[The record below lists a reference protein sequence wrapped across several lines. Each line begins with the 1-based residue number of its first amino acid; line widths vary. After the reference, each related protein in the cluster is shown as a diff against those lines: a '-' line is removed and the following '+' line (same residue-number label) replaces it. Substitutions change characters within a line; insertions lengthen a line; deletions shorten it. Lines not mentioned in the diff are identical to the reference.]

1 MVTPSKFNRTTAHLG
16 EHAGAFADACFQAVE
31 DLFEGAWLRKD
42 KGHRLQTL
50 WARRDILA
58 TNELYALG
66 KAIRNLQPKHAK
78 WLESTA
84 RRLKKNPA
92 DSHGLIT
99 EILVCGST
107 RGHGGAEVY
116 PSKKDE
122 PGVDLVVRFPSS
134 FKYVMSVKN
143 HDISIHEKAFQ
154 KLAEG
159 LKEAF
164 VSKLKKLGE
173 NGKLYVVCDDY
184 MSADEFTMC
193 IDFVRGSLRD
203 DGAYVLIP
211 NRLTVFYA
219 KLVNEPDR
227 EFAKTMTSSAVLIHC
242 GEHPNEQLNFKDKLR
257 KAAEN
262 MQKHVA
268 RSDTCFRLLRMRVH
282 ASADII
288 ALEKAAQDMLDAN
301 TDCGLDGVLLTQS
314 TGAREKATNNTIIYT
329 VVRFAGRTDHAGLV
343 ASVQRGERLSYEFGV
358 GSIGQTPA
366 ETFFSIGNH
375 GPTALPRGRYVYQK
389 TDYYYL
395 MKRDA
400 NGLYGNL
407 ESPAS
412 GVHFHAV
419 AELNGTEVAIQAISP
434 ASEDVLIV

>member
-1 MVTPSKFNRTTAHLG
+1 MFSSCGRLIRRGVASEKQRASP
-16 EHAGAFADACFQAVE
+16 ADAVGETRSLGYEWAV
-31 DLFEGAWLRKD
+31 R
-42 KGHRLQTL
+42 
-50 WARRDILA
+50 ARQGNSESSAEAREVA
-58 TNELYALG
+58 RVYCA
-66 KAIRNLQPKHAK
+66 AIEK
-78 WLESTA
+78 ESGGFA
-84 RRLKKNPA
+84 RPY
-92 DSHGLIT
+92 H

-107 RGHGGAEVY
+107 RGYGGAEVY
-116 PSKKDE
+116 PSKKGE
-122 PGVDLVVRFPSS
+122 PGVDLVVRFPSG
-134 FKYVMSVKN
+134 FKYMMSVKN

-154 KLAEG
+154 KSAEG

-164 VSKLKKLGE
+164 VGRLKELGE
-173 NGKLYVVCDDY
+173 SGKLYVVCEDY
-184 MSADEFTMC
+184 MTADDFSMC
-193 IDFVRGSLRD
+193 VAFVRGRLRD
-203 DGAYVLIP
+203 NGVYVLIP
-211 NRLTVFYA
+211 DRLTVSYA
-219 KLVNEPDR
+219 KLVKEQGR
-227 EFAKTMTSSAVLIHC
+227 EFARTMTSSPVMIHC
-242 GEHPNEQLNFKDKLR
+242 GQHPNEQLNFKDKPR

-301 TDCGLDGVLLTQS
+301 ADCGLDGVLLTQS
-314 TGAREKATNNTIIYT
+314 TGARERTTNSTTIHT
-329 VVRFAGRTDHAGLV
+329 VIRFAGRTDHAGLV
-343 ASVQRGERLSYEFGV
+343 GSAQRGERLGYEFGI
-358 GSIGQTPA
+358 GSIGQAPV
-366 ETFFSIGNH
+366 ETFFSIGNL
-375 GPTALPRGRYVYQK
+375 GQTLLPRDRYVYQK

-419 AELNGTEVAIQAISP
+419 AELNGTEVVIQAISP

>member
-1 MVTPSKFNRTTAHLG
+1 MPTTGKFNRATTHLG
-16 EHAGAFADACFQAVE
+16 DHAGAFADECFQAVE

-50 WARRDILA
+50 WARRDHLA

-66 KAIRNLQPKHAK
+66 KAIRNLQPKHEK

-116 PSKKDE
+116 PSKKGE
-122 PGVDLVVRFPSS
+122 PGVDLVVRFPSG

-154 KLAEG
+154 KLADRLNEV
-159 LKEAF
+159 F
-164 VSKLKKLGE
+164 VGKLKTLGE
-173 NGKLYVVCDDY
+173 NGKLYVVCEDY
-184 MSADEFTMC
+184 MTADDFAMC
-193 IDFVRGSLRD
+193 EAFVRDRLRD
-203 DGAYVLIP
+203 DGEYPLIP
-211 NRLTVFYA
+211 NRLTVLYA
-219 KLVNEPDR
+219 KLIKETDR
-227 EFAKTMTSSAVLIHC
+227 EFARTMTSSAVLIHC
-242 GEHPNEQLNFKDKLR
+242 GQHPNEQLNFKDKLS
-257 KAAEN
+257 KAAQN

-288 ALEKAAQDMLDAN
+288 ALEKAAQDMLDADA
-301 TDCGLDGVLLTQS
+301 DCGLDGVLFTQS
-314 TGAREKATNNTIIYT
+314 TAARERTTNNTAIYT
-329 VVRFAGRTDHAGLV
+329 VVRFAGRADHAGLV
-343 ASVQRGERLSYEFGV
+343 GSAQRGERLSYEFGV
-358 GSIGQTPA
+358 GSIGQTPV
-366 ETFFSIGNH
+366 ETFFSIGNLE
-375 GPTALPRGRYVYQK
+375 PTALPRDRYVYQK

-400 NGLYGNL
+400 QGLYGNL

-412 GVHFHAV
+412 GIHFHAV

-434 ASEDVLIV
+434 SSEDVLIV